1 VARYIVTGGAGFIG
15 SAIARRLVARGDS
28 VTIVDDLSSGLR
40 ENIPAGAHF
49 VHADLARD
57 DAFAQVSADGVA
69 AILHLGGQPS
79 AEVSH
84 ADPIGSFDANERGTF
99 LLLRW
104 AEAHRIRRV
113 LFASSMAVYGS
124 SPHPVAEDVL
134 LEPASFYGCS
144 KLAAEVALAFFRRR
158 GGEPTVL
165 RMFNVFGPGQNLAN
179 LRQGMVSIYMAYL
192 LRGEPILVKGAPDR
206 FRDLVYIDD
215 VAEGWIRALADPTA
229 IGRTY
234 NVGTGVPTTVRS
246 LVETLRAAAGD
257 PRYPVVFADA
267 TAGDVH
273 GSVAN
278 ISRIASELG
287 WQPQVSLA
295 DGVARMLA
303 WARNVTVPAAR
314 P

>member
-15 SAIARRLVARGDS
+15 SAIARRLVARGDG
-28 VTIVDDLSSGLR
+28 VIIVDDLSTGLR
-40 ENIPAGAHF
+40 DNVPDGAQF

-57 DAFAQVSADGVA
+57 DAFAQVNPEGVQ

-104 AEAHRIRRV
+104 AEAQRIRRV

-124 SPHPVAEDVL
+124 SPDPVAEDVPPA
-134 LEPASFYGCS
+134 PASYYGCT
-144 KLAAEVALAFFRRR
+144 KLAAEMALAFFHRR
-158 GGEPTVL
+158 GGEPTIL
-165 RMFNVFGPGQNLAN
+165 RMFNVYGPGQNLAN
-179 LRQGMVSIYMAYL
+179 LRQGMVSIYLAYL
-192 LRGEPILVKGAPDR
+192 LRGEPILVKGSPDR

-215 VAEGWIRALADPTA
+215 VAAAWIRALDDPGT

-234 NVGTGVPTTVRS
+234 NVGTGTPTTVRA

-273 GSVAN
+273 GSVADIN
-278 ISRIASELG
+278 RIASELA
-287 WQPQVSLA
+287 WRPQVSLA

-303 WARNVTVPAAR
+303 WARGATAPAAR